1 MTTDGLPQRRR
12 QAGNP
17 LPQISLLT
25 NYVPHIDLT
34 SYGARSGAGT

>member
-1 MTTDGLPQRRR
+1 MKTDGLPQRRR

-17 LPQISLLT
+17 FPQIGVLT
-25 NYVPHIDLT
+25 HSVPHIDLA

>member
-1 MTTDGLPQRRR
+1 MKIDDRHRPQQ

-17 LPQISLLT
+17 LPRIGIDT
-25 NYVPHIDLT
+25 TPAPHIDLT

>member
-1 MTTDGLPQRRR
+1 MKTDGLPLRRR

-17 LPQISLLT
+17 LPQIGVLT
-25 NYVPHIDLT
+25 NSVPHIDLT

>member
-1 MTTDGLPQRRR
+1 MKIDDRPRRRR

-17 LPQISLLT
+17 LPQIGILT
-25 NYVPHIDLT
+25 NLVPHIDLT